1 MNGIRFIHFED
12 AVTDSRY
19 VAVDKIAQIEV
30 TDGDTVKCFFASLD
44 PAVTAND
51 VVEITTASDKADETA
66 LLIANACAPGS
77 IGHGNVFKVSDA
89 LADVTTVA
97 YTAGS

>member
-1 MNGIRFIHFED
+1 MRFINFQD
-12 AVTDSRY
+12 AVTDARY
-19 VAVDKIAQIEV
+19 VAVDKIAQIV
-30 TDGDTVKCFFASLD
+30 VVDGDTVKCFFASLD

-51 VVEITTASDKADETA
+51 VVEITTASNKADETA

-97 YTAGS
+97 YTAGA

>member
-1 MNGIRFIHFED
+1 MRFINFQD
-12 AVTDSRY
+12 AVTDAHY
-19 VAVDKIAQIEV
+19 VAVDKIAQIV
-30 TDGDTVKCFFASLD
+30 VVDGDTVKCFFASLD
-44 PAVTAND
+44 PAATAND
-51 VVEITTASDKADETA
+51 VVEITTASNKADETA

-97 YTAGS
+97 YTAGV

>member
-1 MNGIRFIHFED
+1 MRFINFED
-12 AVTDSRY
+12 AITDAHY
-19 VAVDKIAQIEV
+19 VAVDKIAQIV
-30 TDGDTVKCFFASLD
+30 VVDGDTVKCFFASLD

-97 YTAGS
+97 YTAGV

>member
-12 AVTDSRY
+12 AVADARF
-19 VAVDKIAQIEV
+19 VAVNNIAQIEV
-30 TDGDTVKCFFASLD
+30 TDLNTVKCFFASLD

-51 VVEITTASDKADETA
+51 VVEITTTDNKSDEVA

-77 IGHGNVFKVSDA
+77 IGHGNVFKLSST
-89 LADVTTVA
+89 LADVATVA
-97 YTAGS
+97 YTAGV